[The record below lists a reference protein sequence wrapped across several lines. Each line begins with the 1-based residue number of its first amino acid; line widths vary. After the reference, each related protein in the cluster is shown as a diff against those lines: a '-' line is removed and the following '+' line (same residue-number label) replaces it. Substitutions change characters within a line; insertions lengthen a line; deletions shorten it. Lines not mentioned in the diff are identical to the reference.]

1 MGGLCVARSR
11 HRLARVIHAMRTR
24 LSWQSVGALCLLFA
38 LNAVAL
44 VLLLDAISSQKNA
57 ANYAQRAEQA
67 VAASSRLERLVVDME
82 SGVRGY
88 LLTGA
93 NRFLDPYRKAL
104 VLAPTASGTLV
115 ETATTAR
122 TQGMATD
129 IQRHID
135 SYVNSYL
142 RPLIALSH
150 KSPKRAQSVVETGE
164 GKDRVDALRGM
175 FSSFDR
181 AEQRLADQHR
191 AAASSS
197 SASAR
202 TITIAALAL
211 VALLCLAM
219 GLYLQ
224 FRILRPVGELAW
236 SAKRVA
242 TGDLGARV
250 QGIRSRN
257 ELGEMGVSFNEMATA
272 LERSWRAAQ
281 EADRVKEEFFA
292 LVSHELRTPL
302 SSIVGYVELLLEESE
317 DGDLTEAERQR
328 FLAIVDRNAR
338 RLQRLVGDLLFV
350 ARLEAG
356 KLDLQLT
363 DVDLS
368 LTAREAIDTARQ
380 LADREGI
387 SLHEQIAAG
396 LSMHG
401 DGDRLGQVI
410 DNLLSNA
417 LKFTPDG
424 GEVGLRLFAL
434 DGNAQLEVWDTGIG
448 IPATEQPRL
457 FERFFRASS
466 ATDAAVP
473 GVGLGLSITKAIV
486 ESHGGRLSFTSEEG
500 RGTTFR
506 VHLPLGSN
514 PS

>member
-1 MGGLCVARSR
+1 M
-11 HRLARVIHAMRTR
+11 IHALRTR
-24 LSWQSVGALCLLFA
+24 LSWQSVSALFLLFA

-57 ANYAQRAEQA
+57 GTYAQRAEQA

-88 LLTGA
+88 LLTGKG
-93 NRFLDPYRKAL
+93 RFLEPYGKAL
-104 VLAPTASGTLV
+104 VLYPGAAGAVV

-122 TQGMATD
+122 TQQMAAD
-129 IQRHID
+129 IQHDID
-135 SYVNSYL
+135 SYVNEYL
-142 RPLIALSH
+142 RPLLALNR
-150 KSPKRAQSVVETGE
+150 RAPERARSAGEISE
-164 GKDRVDALRGM
+164 GKARVDALRGM
-175 FSSFDR
+175 FRSFD
-181 AEQRLADQHR
+181 ATEQRLADQHR
-191 AAASSS
+191 ADAESSS
-197 SASAR
+197 SDAR
-202 TITIAALAL
+202 TITIAALGL
-211 VALLCLAM
+211 VALLCLVM

-224 FRILRPVGELAW
+224 VRVLRPVGALAW
-236 SAKRVA
+236 SARRVA
-242 TGDLGARV
+242 AGDMGARV
-250 QGIRSRN
+250 LGVRSRN
-257 ELGEMGVSFNEMATA
+257 ELGEMAVSFNEMAEA
-272 LERSWRAAQ
+272 LERNWQAAQ

-302 SSIVGYVELLLEESE
+302 SSIVGYVELLLEETE
-317 DGDLTEAERQR
+317 DEPLTDAERSR
-328 FLAIVDRNAR
+328 FLEIVNRNGR

-356 KLDLQLT
+356 KLDLQRT

-368 LTAREAIDTARQ
+368 QTAQDAIEAARRQAERAGVRLREDIT
-380 LADREGI
+380 G
-387 SLHEQIAAG
+387 G
-396 LSMHG
+396 LEMHG
-401 DGDRLGQVI
+401 DPDRLGQVI

-424 GEVGLRLFAL
+424 GEVGLRLFSLNGSAHI
-434 DGNAQLEVWDTGIG
+434 EVWDTGIG
-448 IPATEQPRL
+448 IPDTEQARL

-486 ESHGGRLSFTSEEG
+486 ESHGGDLSFESEEG

-506 VHLPLGSN
+506 IRLPLGSH

>member
-1 MGGLCVARSR
+1 
-11 HRLARVIHAMRTR
+11 VIYALRTR
-24 LSWQSVGALCLLFA
+24 LSWQSVGALCVLFA
-38 LNAVAL
+38 INAAAL
-44 VLLLDAISSQKNA
+44 VLLFNAISNQKNA

-93 NRFLDPYRKAL
+93 DRFLDPYRKAL
-104 VLAPTASGTLV
+104 VLYPTASGALV
-115 ETATTAR
+115 ETATTTR
-122 TQGMATD
+122 TQAMATD

-135 SYVNSYL
+135 SYVNDYL
-142 RPLIALSH
+142 SPLLTLSH
-150 KSPKRAQSVVETGE
+150 KSPMKAKSVVETGE
-164 GKDRVDALRGM
+164 GKQRVDELRGM
-175 FSSFDR
+175 FSSFDV
-181 AEQRLADQHR
+181 AEQHLADEHR
-191 AAASSS
+191 ADAASSS
-197 SASAR
+197 SSAR

-224 FRILRPVGELAW
+224 FRVLRPVGALAW

-242 TGDLGARV
+242 AGDLGARV
-250 QGIRSRN
+250 LGVRSRN
-257 ELGEMGVSFNEMATA
+257 ELGAMAVSFNEMAEA
-272 LERSWRAAQ
+272 LERNWLAAQ
-281 EADRVKEEFFA
+281 EAEKVKEEFFA

-302 SSIVGYVELLLEESE
+302 SSIVGYVELLLEEE
-317 DGDLTEAERQR
+317 PLTDAERHR
-328 FLAIVDRNAR
+328 FLEIVDRNAR

-356 KLDLQLT
+356 KLDLQET

-368 LTAREAIDTARQ
+368 QTARDSVEAAKRQ
-380 LADREGI
+380 ADRTGVKLRQDITEG
-387 SLHEQIAAG
+387 LE
-396 LSMHG
+396 MHG
-401 DGDRLGQVI
+401 DPDRLGQVM

-417 LKFTPDG
+417 LKFTPEG

-434 DGNAQLEVWDTGIG
+434 NGNAEVEVWDTGIG
-448 IPATEQPRL
+448 IPDEEQSRL

-473 GVGLGLSITKAIV
+473 GVGLGLSITRAIV
-486 ESHGGRLSFTSEEG
+486 DSHGGRLSFTSAEG
-500 RGTTFR
+500 KGTTFR
-506 VHLPLGSN
+506 VQLPLGSH

>member
-1 MGGLCVARSR
+1 
-11 HRLARVIHAMRTR
+11 VIHALRTR

-38 LNAVAL
+38 INAVAL
-44 VLLLDAISSQKNA
+44 VLLFNAISNQKNA

-93 NRFLDPYRKAL
+93 GRFLDPYRKAL
-104 VLAPTASGTLV
+104 VLYPTASGALI
-115 ETATTAR
+115 ETATTTR
-122 TQGMATD
+122 TQAMATG
-129 IQRHID
+129 IQTRID

-142 RPLIALSH
+142 RPLLMLSH
-150 KSPKRAQSVVETGE
+150 KSPDKARSVVETGE
-164 GKDRVDALRGM
+164 GKRRVDQLRGM
-175 FSSFDR
+175 FSSFDV

-191 AAASSS
+191 LDAASSS
-197 SASAR
+197 SSAR

-219 GLYLQ
+219 GIYLQ
-224 FRILRPVGELAW
+224 SRILRPVGALAW

-242 TGDLGARV
+242 AGDLGARV
-250 QGIRSRN
+250 LGVRSRN
-257 ELGEMGVSFNEMATA
+257 ELGAMAVSFNEMAEA
-272 LERSWRAAQ
+272 LERNWRAAQ
-281 EADRVKEEFFA
+281 EAEKVKEEFFA

-302 SSIVGYVELLLEESE
+302 SSIVGYVELLLEETE
-317 DGDLTEAERQR
+317 DEPLTEAERQR
-328 FLAIVDRNAR
+328 FLEIVDRNAR

-356 KLDLQLT
+356 KLELQET

-368 LTAREAIDTARQ
+368 QTARDSIEAAKRQ
-380 LADREGI
+380 AERTGVRLRQEIAD
-387 SLHEQIAAG
+387 G
-396 LSMHG
+396 LEIHG
-401 DGDRLGQVI
+401 DPDRLGQVM

-434 DGNAQLEVWDTGIG
+434 DGTAEVEVWDTGIG
-448 IPATEQPRL
+448 IPADEQARL
-457 FERFFRASS
+457 FERFFRAST

-473 GVGLGLSITKAIV
+473 GVGLGLSITRAIV
-486 ESHGGRLSFTSEEG
+486 ESHGGRLSFTSTEG
-500 RGTTFR
+500 KGTTFR
-506 VHLPLGSN
+506 IQLPLGSD